1 MKVYV
6 RSDFRQGFHVK
17 DAFIL
22 TDAQNLKMKGKKKMS
37 RRTENKEAQ
46 AAKEAAKIYNLE
58 VKRAKEYKNTLF
70 FDVEINGVMIYGCR
84 YIEGKNGDFVSFP
97 SYKGNDGKYYS
108 HCYIKLDE
116 ASISLIDEQ
125 IDKLLG

>member
-1 MKVYV
+1 M
-6 RSDFRQGFHVK
+6 K
-17 DAFIL
+17 DAYIL
-22 TDAQNLKMKGKKKMS
+22 PGAQNLKTKGKKKMS
-37 RRTENKEAQ
+37 RRSENKEAQ
-46 AAKEAAKIYNLE
+46 AAKIYNLE
-58 VKRAKEYKNTLF
+58 VKRAKEYKNTVF

-84 YIEGKNGDFVSFP
+84 FIEGENGDFVSFP
-97 SYKGNDGKYYS
+97 SHKGNDGKYYS

>member
-1 MKVYV
+1 M
-6 RSDFRQGFHVK
+6 K

-37 RRTENKEAQ
+37 RRSENKEAQ
-46 AAKEAAKIYNLE
+46 AAKEEAAKIYNLE

-84 YIEGKNGDFVSFP
+84 FIEGKNGDFVSFP

-116 ASISLIDEQ
+116 AAISLIDEQ
-125 IDKLLG
+125 IDKLLEA